1 MIESVTADARDV
13 CRTAINHELDS
24 VGRALVELGGRTVIG
39 NQEIILWQCLR
50 GKQLGY
56 KFRRQV
62 PMGPYIV
69 DFLCFSKKLAIE
81 VDGMHHELKQTYD
94 LKRTKWLELNGFTVM
109 RFWNEE
115 VLHSLESV
123 LGRIIKSLSCH

>member
-1 MIESVTADARDV
+1 MYQFIDGQA
-13 CRTAINHELDS
+13 
-24 VGRALVELGGRTVIG
+24 RALRKNMT
-39 NQEIILWQCLR
+39 QPEIILWQCLR
-50 GKQLGY
+50 GEQLGY

-81 VDGMHHELKQTYD
+81 VDGVHHELQQTYD
-94 LKRTKWLELNGFTVM
+94 LKRTKWLELNGFTVI

-115 VLHSLESV
+115 VLHSLEGV
-123 LGRIIKSLSCH
+123 LGRIKRSLSCH